1 MSEKTYLKTF
11 CKKCGGKIEFPDYA
25 RGASINCPHCGQ
37 ETILSVASAAP
48 VAASVAAPATPAP
61 AATAA
66 ASAATATATAAAAAA
81 TAKPAAA
88 RPAAAADAITA
99 AAAAAAAAMDKA
111 KAKAKGSPPPASR
124 SSAASSS
131 SSGSPS
137 KISAALATPLDE
149 IYAEMDKQKKK
160 ESCPSCASRIEI
172 GQSVCPSCGAGLV
185 RHVRI
190 IRRYGGLLLVVLIIA
205 FPFLLP
211 RNIKL
216 PIAAL
221 EKQKSKFVPP
231 AKPDIEMINPAWSK
245 AKEGNVHFISGLI
258 VNNSTK
264 YRFLGVKVEFEL
276 LDKTG
281 NSLGKTVD
289 QLGILEPKKNWTFR
303 AVAIDPDATGFKFI
317 GLTAEKVPAEKPAA
331 APEKAPAAKA
341 PAEKA
346 PAPKPAG
353 K

>member
-25 RGASINCPHCGQ
+25 RGATINCPHCGQ

-48 VAASVAAPATPAP
+48 IAASVAAAANPPPAVAV
-61 AATAA
+61 A
-66 ASAATATATAAAAAA
+66 AATATAKPAGPPPAKVATAAGAA
-81 TAKPAAA
+81 
-88 RPAAAADAITA
+88 AITA
-99 AAAAAAAAMDKA
+99 AAAAAVAAADKA
-111 KAKAKGSPPPASR
+111 RAKARSAPPPANR
-124 SSAASSS
+124 SASP
-131 SSGSPS
+131 SPS

-160 ESCPSCASRIEI
+160 ESCPSCASRIDA

-185 RHVRI
+185 KHVRL
-190 IRRYGGLLLVVLIIA
+190 IRRYGSLLLVALVIA

-211 RNIKL
+211 RDFKL
-216 PIAAL
+216 PFAAL
-221 EKQKSKFVPP
+221 EKQKSKFTPP

-245 AKEGNVHFISGLI
+245 AKEGNVHFISGTI

-281 NSLGKTVD
+281 NSLGKTID
-289 QLGILEPKKNWTFR
+289 QLGILEPKKNWVFR
-303 AVAIDPDATGFKFI
+303 AVAIDPDATNFKFVA
-317 GLTAEKVPAEKPAA
+317 LHAQKVPVEKPATAEKP
-331 APEKAPAAKA
+331 PAAKA

-346 PAPKPAG
+346 PAPKPAT

>member
-48 VAASVAAPATPAP
+48 IAPSVAP
-61 AATAA
+61 
-66 ASAATATATAAAAAA
+66 SVAAAAAA
-81 TAKPAAA
+81 PPPAGGPAAA
-88 RPAAAADAITA
+88 TAQPASARPAGTANTRPPAAKNATAAGAAAITA
-99 AAAAAAAAMDKA
+99 AAAAAVAADKA
-111 KAKAKGSPPPASR
+111 KAKARSAPPPATR
-124 SSAASSS
+124 STSP
-131 SSGSPS
+131 SPS

-160 ESCPSCASRIEI
+160 ESCPNCSSRIDA
-172 GQSVCPSCGAGLV
+172 GQSVCPTCGAGLV
-185 RHVRI
+185 PHVRI
-190 IRRYGGLLLVVLIIA
+190 IRRYGSLLLVALIIA

-211 RNIKL
+211 RDFKL
-216 PIAAL
+216 PFAAL
-221 EKQKSKFVPP
+221 EKQKSKFVAP

-245 AKEGNVHFISGLI
+245 AKEGNVHFISGTI

-264 YRFLGVKVEFEL
+264 YRFLGVRVEFEL

-289 QLGILEPKKNWTFR
+289 QLGILEPKKNWVFR
-303 AVAIDPDATGFKFI
+303 AVAIDPDATNFKFVA
-317 GLTAEKVPAEKPAA
+317 LHAQKVLAEKPAA
-331 APEKAPAAKA
+331 PEKPPAAKA

-346 PAPKPAG
+346 PAPKPAA

>member
-25 RGASINCPHCGQ
+25 RGATINCPHCGQ

-48 VAASVAAPATPAP
+48 IAASV
-61 AATAA
+61 TAA
-66 ASAATATATAAAAAA
+66 ATPPPAAAAAAA
-81 TAKPAAA
+81 TATAKPASA
-88 RPAAAADAITA
+88 RPAATAAGAAAITA
-99 AAAAAAAAMDKA
+99 AAAAAVAAADKA
-111 KAKAKGSPPPASR
+111 RAKARSSPPPANR
-124 SSAASSS
+124 SASASA
-131 SSGSPS
+131 SPS
-137 KISAALATPLDE
+137 KISAALASPLDE

-160 ESCPSCASRIEI
+160 ESCPSCASRIDV

-185 RHVRI
+185 KHVRL
-190 IRRYGGLLLVVLIIA
+190 IRRYGALLLVALIIA

-211 RNIKL
+211 RDFKL
-216 PIAAL
+216 PFAAL
-221 EKQKSKFVPP
+221 EKQKNKFTPP

-245 AKEGNVHFISGLI
+245 AKEGNVHFISGTI
-258 VNNSTK
+258 INNSSN

-281 NSLGKTVD
+281 NSLGKTID
-289 QLGILEPKKNWTFR
+289 QLGILEPKKNWVFR
-303 AVAIDPDATGFKFI
+303 AVAIDPDATSFKFV
-317 GLTAEKVPAEKPAA
+317 GLTAEKVPAEK
-331 APEKAPAAKA
+331 APAAPKA

-346 PAPKPAG
+346 PPAKAPAPKPPA

>member
-25 RGASINCPHCGQ
+25 RGATINCPHCGQ

-48 VAASVAAPATPAP
+48 IAASVAAAATSPPASA
-61 AATAA
+61 AATA
-66 ASAATATATAAAAAA
+66 SA

-88 RPAAAADAITA
+88 RPAATATAAPPPAKVATAAGAAAITA
-99 AAAAAAAAMDKA
+99 AAAAAVAAADRA
-111 KAKAKGSPPPASR
+111 KAKARSAPPPANR
-124 SSAASSS
+124 SASP
-131 SSGSPS
+131 SPS

-160 ESCPSCASRIEI
+160 ESCPSCASRIDA

-185 RHVRI
+185 KHVRL
-190 IRRYGGLLLVVLIIA
+190 IRRYGGLLLVALIIA

-211 RNIKL
+211 RDIKL
-216 PIAAL
+216 PFAAL
-221 EKQKSKFVPP
+221 EKQKSKFTPP

-245 AKEGNVHFISGLI
+245 AKEGNVHFISGTI

-276 LDKTG
+276 LDKAG
-281 NSLGKTVD
+281 NSLGKTID
-289 QLGILEPKKNWTFR
+289 QLGILEPKKNWVFR
-303 AVAIDPDATGFKFI
+303 AVAIDPDATSFKFVA
-317 GLTAEKVPAEKPAA
+317 LNAQKVPVEKPAA
-331 APEKAPAAKA
+331 AEKPPAAKT
-341 PAEKA
+341 PPEKA
-346 PAPKPAG
+346 PAPKPAA